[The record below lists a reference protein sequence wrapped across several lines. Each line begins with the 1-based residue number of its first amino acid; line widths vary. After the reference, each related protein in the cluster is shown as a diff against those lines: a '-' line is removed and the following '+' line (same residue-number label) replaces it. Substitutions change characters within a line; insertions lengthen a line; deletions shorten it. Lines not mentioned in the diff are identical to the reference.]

1 MSISTIFLLI
11 MVFIGFFVLP
21 LILWLLGKNKKSNFI
36 VGIIFVSY
44 IIILFFGVTSK
55 IDYNL
60 KTTTIELDYS
70 LNWADKVVNWT
81 FKDLSYLDVL
91 INIYMLIPI
100 GHVVVYC
107 SKRLGVSLIIKLVI
121 IGLLYGVLIETIQ
134 FVLPVPRSVQLSDVI
149 FNTISVCIGGGLG
162 CLYKYIANKV
172 M

>member
-11 MVFIGFFVLP
+11 LVFIGYFVLP

-36 VGIIFVSY
+36 VGIVFVTY
-44 IIILFFGVTSK
+44 IIILFFAVTSK
-55 IDYNL
+55 IDYDF

-70 LNWADKVVNWT
+70 HNWADKVVNWT

-91 INIYMLIPI
+91 INLYMLIPI
-100 GHVVVYC
+100 GHFVVYC
-107 SKRLGVSLIIKLVI
+107 SKPLGASFIIKILI
-121 IGLLYGVLIETIQ
+121 LGLFSGVLIETIQ

-149 FNTISVCIGGGLG
+149 FNTISVCVGGGLG
-162 CLYKYIANKV
+162 SLYRYIANKV